1 MSEAASLDISVDQG
15 TDFGIQIYWTDGAN
29 TPFTVMAPM
38 RMDIKSE
45 TGQVIHSL
53 MTGVADDEATPILYN
68 SESGVI
74 QLEIPADVTD
84 SFASGSYDYDLF
96 VTYQDSAVTNSTRL
110 TRLLRGRVHVYRRVT
125 QDV

>member
-53 MTGVADDEATPILYN
+53 MTGVADDQATPILYN